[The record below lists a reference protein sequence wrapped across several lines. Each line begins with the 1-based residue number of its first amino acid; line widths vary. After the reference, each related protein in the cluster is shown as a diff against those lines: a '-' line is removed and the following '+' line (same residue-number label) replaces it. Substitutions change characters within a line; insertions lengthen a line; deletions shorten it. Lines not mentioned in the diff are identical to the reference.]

1 MSKFAVI
8 DFETSGLSPN
18 KGDRA
23 IEVGIVIVENGKI
36 TQKFDSLI
44 NPGFKISS
52 EITRITTITNEM
64 LSEAPKANEV
74 FPKVHDFIRGAVLVA
89 HNASFDNKFFE
100 HEMELLNLK
109 VEHSFLCTLLL
120 SRRLYQWAPNHKLIT
135 LIEAL
140 NIGEEGIFHRA
151 LSDAWMT
158 AKLFNRICTDLNN
171 LYEKS
176 TEFHFLQK
184 YQKTPKS
191 KLKSIP
197 KTIKESSPRV
207 KESINTRN
215 TLRSQ
220 SPIEAALATRD
231 MLRAKKRLLEENE
244 NSLTRDAK
252 IVDIYDGERT
262 SKIRKVRKTEV
273 EKFNKKYSHEISRL
287 ESVVRNKEIKKK
299 AEIEKAYQSKA
310 VKKTQLKGCTLKASI
325 FPEGG
330 DLVKN
335 IPFYFILLPIV
346 FALLVG
352 GVFIVGFSGT
362 LSVYSTLLL
371 AWCITNWLLS
381 MEYKGDIEYEE
392 SDELRKAL
400 EMINTKYKVIEKQVH
415 NLESLK
421 EYKSYLE
428 ELIHTDPIPFE
439 SYIKNK

>member
-64 LSEAPKANEV
+64 LSKAPKANEV

-197 KTIKESSPRV
+197 KTIKESSARV

-220 SPIEAALATRD
+220 SPIEATLATRD

-252 IVDIYDGERT
+252 VVDIYDGERT
-262 SKIRKVRKTEV
+262 SKIRKVRKAEV
-273 EKFNKKYSHEISRL
+273 EKFHKKYSHEINRL
-287 ESVVRNKEIKKK
+287 EGVVRDRKSKKSS
-299 AEIEKAYQSKA
+299 EIE
-310 VKKTQLKGCTLKASI
+310 
-325 FPEGG
+325 
-330 DLVKN
+330 
-335 IPFYFILLPIV
+335 
-346 FALLVG
+346 
-352 GVFIVGFSGT
+352 
-362 LSVYSTLLL
+362 L
-371 AWCITNWLLS
+371 A
-381 MEYKGDIEYEE
+381 
-392 SDELRKAL
+392 RKAL
-400 EMINTKYKVIEKQVH
+400 TTKKIY
-415 NLESLK
+415 LK
-421 EYKSYLE
+421 EGALKTLLFPDIDELLEVLIISITLPFIFILPFIFLGVELSILNVFITFLIFYCLCSLEKIFTIKHIKSKELSEVIAKIEQKFGGFNICEDKLDTFKEYEKYLE
-428 ELIHTDPIPFE
+428 NLIHLDPISFE
-439 SYIKNK
+439 SFVKSKS